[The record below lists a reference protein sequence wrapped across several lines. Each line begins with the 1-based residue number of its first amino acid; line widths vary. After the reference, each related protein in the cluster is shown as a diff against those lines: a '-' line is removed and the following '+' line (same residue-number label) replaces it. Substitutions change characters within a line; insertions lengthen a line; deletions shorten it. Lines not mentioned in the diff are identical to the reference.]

1 MESAG
6 RRVLLID
13 HGKFSKNGLY
23 RLTPLT
29 TFDLVIADARTNEA
43 DLAAMRK
50 QGVPLQI
57 AGAPAQP
64 HPSGS

>member
-29 TFDLVIADARTNEA
+29 TFDLVIADARTDEA